1 MSIPYFL
8 SKQLK
13 RPKGFLGFFVSLLMN
28 KVNKPMYTK
37 SLNLLAFDTKDTVL
51 EIGIGNGKFLNSI
64 AEKVPNGLV
73 IGIDILPT
81 MVFVSRFFN
90 YKLIQK
96 NKVQILKSGVENLK
110 IEKNTVDKI
119 LSINTIYFWKNP
131 DQIMNELYRILKP
144 KGKLL
149 LAFNSKKEM
158 VKSRYNPE
166 IFTFYELSEV
176 ENLLKEAN
184 FTVIESSYEQFKIED
199 CHCIIAQ
206 KNA

>member
-1 MSIPYFL
+1 M
-8 SKQLK
+8 
-13 RPKGFLGFFVSLLMN
+13 R
-28 KVNKPMYTK
+28 
-37 SLNLLAFDTKDTVL
+37 
-51 EIGIGNGKFLNSI
+51 
-64 AEKVPNGLV
+64 
-73 IGIDILPT
+73 
-81 MVFVSRFFN
+81 
-90 YKLIQK
+90 K
-96 NKVQILKSGVENLK
+96 NKVQILKSGVENLTIK
-110 IEKNTVDKI
+110 KNTIDKI

-158 VKSRYNPE
+158 IKSGYNPE

-176 ENLLKEAN
+176 EDLLKDAN
-184 FTVIESSYEQFKIED
+184 FMVIESSYEQFKIED